1 MEGQKQEEQNCQENA
16 DYINIFNL
24 STAVSIRKQSDFTL
38 ESSVDITL
46 MRITTPEQSINIH
59 NA

>member
-1 MEGQKQEEQNCQENA
+1 MEGQKQEEQNCQENT
-16 DYINIFNL
+16 DYINVFNL

>member
-1 MEGQKQEEQNCQENA
+1 MEGQKQEEQNCQENT

-46 MRITTPEQSINIH
+46 MQITTPQQSINIH